1 VDEVRQAALLVLV
14 PALVPTPIGVGPRY
28 RPPAGIHGA
37 CAPGTLAGRGRVHL
51 ELFANRRVVIVP
63 AAIGLR
69 RPRFALGRV
78 TAARCRGAV
87 WTTDPTGVVDFDGA
101 ATLAGVFAVWG
112 EPLGPARLAGFHG
125 PVSLFRN
132 GVRVPGRPGRVALH
146 DGDELVL
153 EVGGFVPPHR
163 SYAFPP

>member
-1 VDEVRQAALLVLV
+1 MLV

-28 RPPAGIHGA
+28 QPPAGIHAACGRGA
-37 CAPGTLAGRGRVHL
+37 LAGAGRVHL

-69 RPRFALGRV
+69 GARLHAGRV
-78 TAARCRGAV
+78 TGARCHAQA
-87 WTTDPTGVVDFDGA
+87 WTTEPTGVVSFDGT
-101 ATLAGVFAVWG
+101 ATLADVFSVWG
-112 EPLGPARLAGFHG
+112 EPLGPARLASFRGA
-125 PVSLFRN
+125 VSLFRN
-132 GVRVPGRPGRVALH
+132 GVRVSGAPGRLTLR

-163 SYAFPP
+163 SYRFPP